1 MLSYAANCAA
11 TFANHDVAPDERL
24 ALYYEPAGGGTP
36 ARMGEL
42 RVKVPVTLNSY
53 RGHVFTARREHD
65 AARATAANPGEVLM
79 RWKVANPTEA
89 GTQQAFDL
97 RQSEVFPP
105 EVT

>member
-1 MLSYAANCAA
+1 MSWDWTAGPGARSPGRAAKERACRDASTELERDNCA
-11 TFANHDVAPDERL
+11 VALLVSPRCL
-24 ALYYEPAGGGTP
+24 
-36 ARMGEL
+36 
-42 RVKVPVTLNSY
+42 
-53 RGHVFTARREHD
+53 
-65 AARATAANPGEVLM
+65 TAANPGEVLM